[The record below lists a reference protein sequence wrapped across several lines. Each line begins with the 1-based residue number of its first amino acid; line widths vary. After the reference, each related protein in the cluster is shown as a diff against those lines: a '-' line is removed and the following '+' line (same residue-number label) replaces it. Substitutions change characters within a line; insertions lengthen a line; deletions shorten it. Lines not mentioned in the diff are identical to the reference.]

1 MSMTAVQYLNAFSDK
16 IGGDSNECNYL
27 MLIMKGANI
36 RSA

>member
-1 MSMTAVQYLNAFSDK
+1 MSMTFVQHLKAFSGK
-16 IGGDSNECNYL
+16 IGGDSNEYNYL